1 MLPGHRFQTADLPS
15 ETGWNL
21 PGPPAVQT
29 ATIERIPKP
38 GREHPVSHVIR
49 RIWLLPALAFGFVF
63 LSVPPATAS
72 CAEPVPIEQSLGEA
86 PTVFVG
92 TVTHV
97 QYSGRVATFQVE
109 EVWKG
114 DVGVV
119 AVVNGGPGLSELE
132 AARAQGQEV
141 FTSVDR
147 TFESGSR
154 YLVVSYA
161 RDGALLSDNACSA
174 TRAFTADLEQHR
186 PDSAY
191 APVAAAAPDTGDEGV
206 PPGIWI
212 GLAALVVATAAMVV
226 AIRRLRMR
234 PTHPRAS

>member
-1 MLPGHRFQTADLPS
+1 M
-15 ETGWNL
+15 
-21 PGPPAVQT
+21 
-29 ATIERIPKP
+29 
-38 GREHPVSHVIR
+38 SHVIR
-49 RIWLLPALAFGFVF
+49 RGRWLVPALAFGFVF

-72 CAEPVPIEQSLGEA
+72 CAEPVPIEQALGEA

-114 DVGVV
+114 DVGAV

-141 FTSVDR
+141 FSSVDR

-154 YLVVSYA
+154 YLVVSYG
-161 RDGALLSDNACSA
+161 REGATLSDNACSA
-174 TRAFTADLEQHR
+174 TRVFTGDLEQHR
-186 PDSAY
+186 PESAY
-191 APVAAAAPDTGDEGV
+191 TPVAPPAPDTGDEGT

-212 GLAALVVATAAMVV
+212 GLAALVVATTGAMAV

-234 PTHPRAS
+234 PIHPHAS

>member
-1 MLPGHRFQTADLPS
+1 
-15 ETGWNL
+15 
-21 PGPPAVQT
+21 
-29 ATIERIPKP
+29 
-38 GREHPVSHVIR
+38 VSHVIR
-49 RIWLLPALAFGFVF
+49 RGRWLVPALAFGFVF
-63 LSVPPATAS
+63 LSVPPARAS
-72 CAEPVPIEQSLGEA
+72 CAEPIPIEQALAEA
-86 PTVFVG
+86 QAVFVG

-97 QYSGRVATFQVE
+97 QYSGRMATFQVE

-114 DVGVV
+114 DVGAV

-147 TFESGSR
+147 TFESGRR

-174 TRAFTADLEQHR
+174 TRIFTGDLDPYR

-191 APVAAAAPDTGDEGV
+191 TPVAPPAPDTGDEGT

-212 GLAALVVATAAMVV
+212 GLAALVAATAGAMAV

-234 PTHPRAS
+234 PTHPHAS